1 MSDDSLSTS
10 KLEIEPPEFIDKKEE
25 AEAAFWRL
33 KRAADLWRENRVK
46 RVLAQEGESVF
57 RTLGRVLYVI
67 ICILF
72 DGLILIEL
80 PIFFERSAVAWTLY
94 ILILIF
100 AVKIQHEFY
109 KKWFEVDISEKIGR
123 ASCRERV

>member
-10 KLEIEPPEFIDKKEE
+10 EVEIEPPKFIDKEEE

-46 RVLAQEGESVF
+46 RILAQEGESVF
-57 RTLGRVLYVI
+57 RSVGRVLYI
-67 ICILF
+67 ISCIIF

-80 PIFFERSAVAWTLY
+80 PIYMGRSAAAWTIY
-94 ILILIF
+94 ILLLIF
-100 AVKIQHEFY
+100 AVRLQYDYY
-109 KKWFEVDISEKIGR
+109 KKWFEVDISQIEF
-123 ASCRERV
+123 ENP

>member
-46 RVLAQEGESVF
+46 RVLAQEGESIS
-57 RTLGRVLYVI
+57 RTLGRFLYVI
-67 ICILF
+67 
-72 DGLILIEL
+72 
-80 PIFFERSAVAWTLY
+80 
-94 ILILIF
+94 
-100 AVKIQHEFY
+100 
-109 KKWFEVDISEKIGR
+109 
-123 ASCRERV
+123 

>member
-10 KLEIEPPEFIDKKEE
+10 EVEIEPPEFIDKREE

-46 RVLAQEGESVF
+46 RVLAQEGESIF
-57 RTLGRVLYVI
+57 RTFGRVLYI
-67 ICILF
+67 ITCILF

-80 PIFFERSAVAWTLY
+80 PIYLQRTAVAWTLY
-94 ILILIF
+94 ILILILPSDSSMNTTRNGLKSIL
-100 AVKIQHEFY
+100 VRLSLRIIDWK
-109 KKWFEVDISEKIGR
+109 
-123 ASCRERV
+123 

>member
-10 KLEIEPPEFIDKKEE
+10 EVEIEPPEFIDKREE
-25 AEAAFWRL
+25 AEAAIWRL

-46 RVLAQEGESVF
+46 RVLAQEGESIF

-67 ICILF
+67 TCILF

-80 PIFFERSAVAWTLY
+80 PIYLQRTAVAWTLY

-100 AVKIQHEFY
+100 AVRIQYQYY
-109 KKWFEVDISEKIGR
+109 KKWLDVDISQIKFE
-123 ASCRERV
+123 SH

>member
-46 RVLAQEGESVF
+46 RVLAQEGESIF
-57 RTLGRVLYVI
+57 RTLGRFLYVI

-109 KKWFEVDISEKIGR
+109 KKWFEVDISEI
-123 ASCRERV
+123 EFENH

>member
-10 KLEIEPPEFIDKKEE
+10 EVEIEPPEFIDKREE

-46 RVLAQEGESVF
+46 RVLAQEGESIF
-57 RTLGRVLYVI
+57 RTVGRVMYVI
-67 ICILF
+67 TCILF

-80 PIFFERSAVAWTLY
+80 AIYFDRTAVAWTLY

-100 AVKIQHEFY
+100 AVRFQYEFY
-109 KKWFEVDISEKIGR
+109 KKWFEVDISQIEF
-123 ASCRERV
+123 ENH

>member
-1 MSDDSLSTS
+1 MPAESLSTS
-10 KLEIEPPEFIDKKEE
+10 EVESAPPEFIHKKEE

-46 RVLAQEGESVF
+46 RVLAQEGESIF
-57 RTLGRVLYVI
+57 RTVGRVMYVI
-67 ICILF
+67 TCILF

-80 PIFFERSAVAWTLY
+80 PIYFARTAVAWTLY

-100 AVKIQHEFY
+100 AVRFQYEFY
-109 KKWFEVDISEKIGR
+109 KKWFEVDISQIEF
-123 ASCRERV
+123 ENH

>member
-46 RVLAQEGESVF
+46 RVLAQEGESIF
-57 RTLGRVLYVI
+57 RTLGRFLYVI

-100 AVKIQHEFY
+100 AVKTQHEFY
-109 KKWFEVDISEKIGR
+109 KKWFEVDISEI
-123 ASCRERV
+123 EFENH